1 MEKIYSRKRFVFRFG
16 KGDYQKKYLKNTK
29 KIKVLVILVFLLITI
44 RIAFKYVDPMFETLC
59 KEKLKVKAT
68 IITNQ
73 QSTIVM
79 NNYKYEELYTI
90 ERDET
95 GNVTVIRANVVP
107 VNKMIS
113 DLTENIQNEFE
124 KMEKSKVYIPVGS
137 LTGSYLLMEYGP
149 SISVKFSMLG
159 TVETEIKS
167 EFVAQGINQT
177 LHRVFVNFNCEM
189 KIATPLK
196 NYKENV
202 TNQVLLA
209 EHVIVGNIPDTYY
222 NFDGVG
228 LDETLNVIK

>member
-1 MEKIYSRKRFVFRFG
+1 MIIIFAIIAAYVKISE
-16 KGDYQKKYLKNTK
+16 
-29 KIKVLVILVFLLITI
+29 
-44 RIAFKYVDPMFETLC
+44 YVEPVFETLC
-59 KEKLKVKAT
+59 EEKVKSVAT
-68 IITNQ
+68 VISNQ
-73 QSTIVM
+73 ESTKVM
-79 NNYKYEELYTI
+79 NKYQYEELYTI